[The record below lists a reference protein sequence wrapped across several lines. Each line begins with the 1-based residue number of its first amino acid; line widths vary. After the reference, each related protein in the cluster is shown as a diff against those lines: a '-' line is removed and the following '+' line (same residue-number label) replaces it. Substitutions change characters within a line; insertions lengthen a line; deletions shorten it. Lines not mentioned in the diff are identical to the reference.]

1 MVKGTHF
8 FEQGGDA
15 SGEGGA
21 HGGGGWGVSWGYE
34 RAAGSFEGWDA
45 DQHICYKE
53 LLTILYGLRLWER
66 EYVGARLVVWTDNV
80 AAAAAINSGTC
91 RGEAMMR
98 VVDEIAAMA
107 IKGEIDIRARH
118 IKGVLNVLNDDLSR
132 GRQRAST
139 ADYQFVEYE
148 RWCQPRASCDMYA
161 QRHNVQR
168 LDGPDPFYCTA
179 ANPAAAHFAACVG
192 RRCWANPPFELCGE
206 ALEGLTQ
213 AWKEDPFHTSAVVV
227 VPDWPTRWW
236 YERFIAKEGSPWRIL
251 HKYPAHTAGIF
262 YQSGARPD
270 AEGRFPVSGKAQG
283 WAVLVLELAAATRP
297 GC

>member
-1 MVKGTHF
+1 
-8 FEQGGDA
+8 
-15 SGEGGA
+15 
-21 HGGGGWGVSWGYE
+21 
-34 RAAGSFEGWDA
+34 
-45 DQHICYKE
+45 
-53 LLTILYGLRLWER
+53 
-66 EYVGARLVVWTDNV
+66 
-80 AAAAAINSGTC
+80 
-91 RGEAMMR
+91 
-98 VVDEIAAMA
+98 
-107 IKGEIDIRARH
+107 
-118 IKGVLNVLNDDLSR
+118 
-132 GRQRAST
+132 
-139 ADYQFVEYE
+139 
-148 RWCQPRASCDMYA
+148 MYA